1 MPARIA
7 SFLRNARPNA
17 YCDHCLATA
26 LGLDVRVV
34 AKETAMLAR
43 ERGFVRSR
51 DVCTLCG
58 SVEPSI
64 SASPQ

>member
-17 YCDHCLATA
+17 YCDHCLSTA
-26 LGLDVRVV
+26 LGLDAKLV
-34 AKETAMLAR
+34 ARETAMLAR
-43 ERGFVRSR
+43 EPGFVRSR
-51 DVCTLCG
+51 EVCTLCG

-64 SASPQ
+64 RVSPH